1 MLSCQ
6 SWNNPSTSGLFTCS
20 TRFTMFALSFAT
32 LAVASVAQAA
42 TYSVSDSFI
51 GSSFLTGFT
60 HEAIADP
67 THGRV
72 NYVDQSTA
80 ISKNLTFASGNTF
93 IMRADSTTTLSPSGP
108 GRNSVRIQSKKQW
121 STHVEIMDVR
131 HMPQGC
137 GSWPAY
143 WTTNVVN
150 WPAAGEI
157 DIIEGVN
164 DQGPN
169 AATLHTTPGCTQPYV
184 RDQTGTTT
192 NTNCDWTVNGNA
204 GCGVQAPLAN
214 SYGPSFNSN
223 GGGWYA
229 MERTSTYIKVW
240 FWPRN
245 SATVPLQVKNG
256 ASSIDTSTWGTPFA
270 SFVNSSCNIASKFG
284 PENII
289 INLTF
294 CGDWAGGVYG
304 NSGCPGNCVDY
315 VNNNPAAFKNA
326 YWDIA
331 ALRVYQ

>member
-1 MLSCQ
+1 
-6 SWNNPSTSGLFTCS
+6 
-20 TRFTMFALSFAT
+20 MFALSLVT
-32 LAVASVAQAA
+32 LAAASLARAA
-42 TYSVSDSFI
+42 TYGVSDTFI
-51 GSSFLTGFT
+51 GTSFLSGFR
-60 HEAIADP
+60 HEAISDP

-80 ISKNLTFASGNTF
+80 QRLNLTYANGNTF
-93 IMRADSTTTLSPSGP
+93 IVRADFTTTLSASGP
-108 GRNSVRIQSKKQW
+108 GRNSVRVISNKQW
-121 STHVEIMDVR
+121 DNHVEILDVR

-137 GSWPAY
+137 GTWPAY
-143 WTTNVVN
+143 WTTSSTVT
-150 WPAAGEI
+150 WPNDGEI

-169 AATLHTTPGCTQPYV
+169 AATLHTTSGCTQPFT

-192 NTNCDWTVNGNA
+192 STDCNWQVNSNT
-204 GCGVQAPLAN
+204 GCGVRNPLAN

-245 SATVPLQVKNG
+245 SATVPTQVRNG

-270 SFVNSSCNIASKFG
+270 AFVNNSCDLNAKFG
-284 PENII
+284 PNNII

-294 CGDWAGGVYG
+294 CGDWAGSVYG
-304 NSGCPGNCVDY
+304 SSGCPGTCNDY

>member
-1 MLSCQ
+1 ML
-6 SWNNPSTSGLFTCS
+6 
-20 TRFTMFALSFAT
+20 ALSLAT
-32 LAVASVAQAA
+32 LAAASVVRAA
-42 TYSVSDSFI
+42 TYSVTDTFI
-51 GSSFLTGFT
+51 GSSFLSGFT

-80 ISKNLTFASGNTF
+80 VSRNLTFASGNTF
-93 IMRADSTTTLSPSGP
+93 IMRADSTTTLNPSGP
-108 GRNSVRIQSKKQW
+108 GRNSVRIQSRKQW

-143 WTTNVVN
+143 WTTNTVN
-150 WPAAGEI
+150 WPQAGEI

-164 DQGPN
+164 DQGP
-169 AATLHTTPGCTQPYV
+169 TLRPSTHPRLHSALHP
-184 RDQTGTTT
+184 TTT

-204 GCGVQAPLAN
+204 GCGVQAPVAN
-214 SYGPSFNSN
+214 SYGPAFNSV

-245 SATVPLQVKNG
+245 SGAVPSQVRNG
-256 ASSIDTSTWGTPFA
+256 ASSIDTSTWGRPFA
-270 SFVNSSCNIASKFG
+270 LFVNSSCNIASKFG

-304 NSGCPGNCVDY
+304 NSGCPGSCVDY

>member
-1 MLSCQ
+1 
-6 SWNNPSTSGLFTCS
+6 
-20 TRFTMFALSFAT
+20 MFALSFVT
-32 LAVASVAQAA
+32 LAAASVARAA
-42 TYSVSDSFI
+42 TYSVSDTFI
-51 GSSFLTGFT
+51 GSSFLNGFT

-72 NYVDQSTA
+72 NYVDQTTA
-80 ISKNLTFASGNTF
+80 QRLNLTYASGNTF
-93 IMRADSTTTLSPSGP
+93 VLRSDYTTTLNPSGA

-121 STHVEIMDVR
+121 STHVEILDVR

-143 WTTNVVN
+143 WTTNTAN

-164 DQGPN
+164 DQAPN
-169 AATLHTTPGCTQPYV
+169 AATLHTTAGCTQPFT

-192 NTNCDWTVNGNA
+192 TTDCNWQVNGNA
-204 GCGVQAPLAN
+204 GCGVKNPLAN
-214 SYGPSFNSN
+214 SYGPSFNAN

-245 SATVPLQVKNG
+245 SATVPAQVKNG
-256 ASSIDTSTWGTPFA
+256 GSSIDTSTWGTPFA
-270 SFVNSSCNIASKFG
+270 AFVNNSCDIAGHFAA
-284 PENII
+284 ENII

-294 CGDWAGGVYG
+294 CGDWAGNSDVYRG
-304 NSGCPGNCVDY
+304 SGCPSTCVDY

>member
-1 MLSCQ
+1 
-6 SWNNPSTSGLFTCS
+6 
-20 TRFTMFALSFAT
+20 MFALSFVT
-32 LAVASVAQAA
+32 LAAASVARAA
-42 TYSVSDSFI
+42 TYTVSDSFI
-51 GSSFLTGFT
+51 GTSFLNGFT

-72 NYVDQSTA
+72 NYVSQATAQSL
-80 ISKNLTFASGNTF
+80 NLTYASGNTF
-93 IMRADSTTTLSPSGP
+93 ILRSDYTTTLNPSGA

-121 STHVEIMDVR
+121 GTHVEILDVR

-143 WTTNVVN
+143 WTTNTNN

-164 DQGPN
+164 DQAPN
-169 AATLHTTPGCTQPYV
+169 AATLHTTAGCTQPFT
-184 RDQTGTTT
+184 RDYRGTTT
-192 NTNCDWTVNGNA
+192 TTDCNWQVNGNA
-204 GCGVQAPLAN
+204 GCGVRNPLVN
-214 SYGPSFNSN
+214 SYGPSFNAN

-245 SATVPLQVKNG
+245 SATVPAQVKNG
-256 ASSIDTSTWGTPFA
+256 ASNIDTSSWGKPFA
-270 SFVNSSCNIASKFG
+270 AFVNNSCNIASHFG

-294 CGDWAGGVYG
+294 CGDWADAP
-304 NSGCPGNCVDY
+304 N
-315 VNNNPAAFKNA
+315 
-326 YWDIA
+326 
-331 ALRVYQ
+331 